1 MYDQSN
7 KSEFK
12 LQVLYV
18 SDVYFKKKLKQTNH
32 LIIFNMWRKHTAVAV
47 TDRLAII

>member
-7 KSEFK
+7 KSVFK

-18 SDVYFKKKLKQTNH
+18 SDVYFKKKNQTNH
-32 LIIFNMWRKHTAVAV
+32 LIIFNLWRKHTAVAV
-47 TDRLAII
+47 TEHLAII